1 MSAIDIAE
9 IVANGTLLLEI
20 TKVRPTFNVT
30 DFQDVINVQMNDP
43 MRHLLI
49 NFIDEVEGDELEIE
63 LRALRNALSDP
74 QGALERK
81 LNGKAGSRHRR
92 QRNQQV

>member
-1 MSAIDIAE
+1 MT
-9 IVANGTLLLEI
+9 VQP
-20 TKVRPTFNVT
+20 RPTFNVT
-30 DFQDVINVQMNDP
+30 DFQDVINVQMNDS

-49 NFIDEVEGDELEIE
+49 TFIDEVEGDEIEIE

-81 LNGKAGSRHRR
+81 LHGKAGNRNRR
-92 QRNQQV
+92 QRHQQV